1 MTPPEQSQH
10 FVAAVESL
18 FATMLDM
25 PVTCSD
31 PRIKG
36 TDEAWLDI
44 TGTIGIAGAVSG
56 TMALSFDRPTAEAVV
71 AAFVGMAMDF
81 DEEDFGDA
89 IGELANIV
97 AGNAKATLNSC
108 GTLSITCPSVTRG
121 PCVTRVVRE
130 GVQAVMIDCDC
141 PLGIF
146 RLELSLASDKG
157 SAVADQSAAA

>member
-25 PVTCSD
+25 PVTCAE
-31 PRIKG
+31 PRLKG
-36 TDEAWLDI
+36 HDEAWLDI

-56 TMALSFDRPTAEAVV
+56 QLALSFDRPTAEAVV
-71 AAFVGMAMDF
+71 AAFVGMPMDF
-81 DEEDFGDA
+81 EEDDFADA

-97 AGNAKATLNSC
+97 AGNAKASLNTC

-121 PCVTRVVRE
+121 PCVTRVIRE
-130 GVQAVMIDCDC
+130 GMQAAAIDCDC
-141 PLGIF
+141 PLGVF
-146 RLELSLASDKG
+146 RMELSLTSTEG
-157 SAVADQSAAA
+157 SVAGDQSAAA